1 MARKSML
8 LSIPNL
14 LCYYRLALIPVMGYL
29 FYVDTAWAAW
39 LNIFLWTLA
48 GLSDFLDGRIA
59 RATGQTSIFGK
70 FLDASTDKLLV
81 GTALMLLIAFDRLE
95 GIWIIPA
102 IIIYLREILISGVR
116 EFMALYNVVVPISML
131 GKWKLTI
138 QMLFMGFLIGGEY
151 GEMYVP
157 YAYDIGKY
165 GFLLATAITVIS
177 GWDYVAGAWKTIRK
191 IDEEQYTA
199 TSA

>member
-95 GIWIIPA
+95 GVWIIPA

-116 EFMALYNVVVPISML
+116 EFMALYNVVVPISVL

>member
-165 GFLLATAITVIS
+165 GFLLATAITVVS

-191 IDEEQYTA
+191 IDEEQHTA

>member
-29 FYVDTAWAAW
+29 FYVDTVWATW
-39 LNIFLWTLA
+39 LNIFLWSLA

-95 GIWIIPA
+95 GVWIIPA

-116 EFMALYNVVVPISML
+116 EFMALYNVVVPISLL

-138 QMLFMGFLIGGEY
+138 QMLFMGFLIGGEH

>member
-8 LSIPNL
+8 LSVPNL
-14 LCYYRLALIPVMGYL
+14 LCYYRLALIPVMSYL

-48 GLSDFLDGRIA
+48 GLTDFLDGRIA

-70 FLDASTDKLLV
+70 FLDSSTDKLLV

-95 GIWIIPA
+95 GVWIIPA
-102 IIIYLREILISGVR
+102 VIIYLREILISGVR
-116 EFMALYNVVVPISML
+116 EFMALYNVVVPISLL

-151 GEMYVP
+151 GELYVP

-191 IDEEQYTA
+191 IDEEQHTA
-199 TSA
+199 ASA

>member
-8 LSIPNL
+8 LSVPNL

-29 FYVDTAWAAW
+29 FYLDTAWATW
-39 LNIFLWTLA
+39 LNIFLWALA
-48 GLSDFLDGRIA
+48 GLSDFLDGYIA
-59 RATGQTSIFGK
+59 RATGQTSVFGK

-95 GIWIIPA
+95 GVWIIPA

-138 QMLFMGFLIGGEY
+138 QMFFMGFLIGGEY

-165 GFLLATAITVIS
+165 GFLFAAAITVIS

-191 IDEEQYTA
+191 IDEEQFTA

>member
-191 IDEEQYTA
+191 IDEEQHTA

>member
-8 LSIPNL
+8 LSVPNL
-14 LCYYRLALIPVMGYL
+14 LCYYRLALIPVMSYL

-48 GLSDFLDGRIA
+48 GLTDFLDGRIA

-70 FLDASTDKLLV
+70 FLDSSTDKLLV

-95 GIWIIPA
+95 GVWIIPA
-102 IIIYLREILISGVR
+102 VIIYLREILISGVR
-116 EFMALYNVVVPISML
+116 EFMALYNVVVPISLL

-151 GEMYVP
+151 GELYVP

-165 GFLLATAITVIS
+165 GFLLATAITVVS

-191 IDEEQYTA
+191 IDEEQHTA

>member
-8 LSIPNL
+8 FSLPNL
-14 LCYYRLALIPVMGYL
+14 LCYYRLALIPVMGVL
-29 FYVDTAWAAW
+29 FYYDSAWAAW
-39 LNIFLWTLA
+39 TNVVLWTIA
-48 GLSDFLDGRIA
+48 GLTDFLDGRIA

-81 GTALMLLIAFDRLE
+81 GTALMLLIAFDRLD
-95 GIWIIPA
+95 GVWIIPA

-116 EFMALYNVVVPISML
+116 EFMALYNVVVPISIL

-138 QMLFMGFLIGGEY
+138 QMLFMGFLIAGEY
-151 GEMYVP
+151 GEMLVP

-191 IDEEQYTA
+191 IDEEQPTGTA
-199 TSA
+199 A

>member
-177 GWDYVAGAWKTIRK
+177 GWDYVAGAWKTIRN
-191 IDEEQYTA
+191 IDEEQHTA

>member
-81 GTALMLLIAFDRLE
+81 GTALMLLIAFGRLE
-95 GIWIIPA
+95 GLWIIPA

-116 EFMALYNVVVPISML
+116 EFMALYNVIVPISLL

-151 GEMYVP
+151 GELYVP

-165 GFLLATAITVIS
+165 GFLLAAAITVIS

-191 IDEEQYTA
+191 IDEEQHTA

>member
-8 LSIPNL
+8 LSVPNL
-14 LCYYRLALIPVMGYL
+14 LCYYRLALIPVMSYL

-48 GLSDFLDGRIA
+48 GLTDFLDGRIA

-70 FLDASTDKLLV
+70 FLDSSTDKLLV

-95 GIWIIPA
+95 GVWIIPA
-102 IIIYLREILISGVR
+102 VIIYLREILISGVR
-116 EFMALYNVVVPISML
+116 EFMALYNVVVPISLL

-151 GEMYVP
+151 GELYVP

-191 IDEEQYTA
+191 IDEEQHTVA
-199 TSA
+199 SA

>member
-8 LSIPNL
+8 LSVPNL
-14 LCYYRLALIPVMGYL
+14 LCYYRLALIPVMSYL

-48 GLSDFLDGRIA
+48 GLTDFLDGRIA

-70 FLDASTDKLLV
+70 FLDSSTDKLLV

-95 GIWIIPA
+95 GVWIIPA
-102 IIIYLREILISGVR
+102 VIIYLREILISGVR
-116 EFMALYNVVVPISML
+116 EFMALYNVVVPISLL

-151 GEMYVP
+151 GELYVP

-191 IDEEQYTA
+191 IDEEQHTA